1 MHQTLF
7 VINKGLKSMSVT
19 DNSSYVAEIEQWRQ
33 VMDHSLRSENGWL
46 SLVGLHWL
54 KPGLNTIGS
63 SPAADI
69 PLPDAAPSEL
79 GTLEW
84 ANEQFTLKVTADA
97 VVTVDDEPVKSAG
110 LRDDAVEGG
119 ASIVRIGSVSFFV
132 IRRGD
137 EFAVRVRDTN
147 NPDRQAF
154 TGRKWFP
161 LDTTYRVAGKIIPH
175 DVPRT
180 VQVINSAGQIAP
192 MKNPAQVEFVLNGQT
207 LHLEAFSASNDSVWF
222 VFKDAT
228 SGQSTYGAG
237 RFMYATP
244 QADGSITLDF
254 NRSYHPPCAY
264 TPYATCPRPLPE
276 NILPIPILAGEHS

>member
-1 MHQTLF
+1 MT
-7 VINKGLKSMSVT
+7 IT
-19 DNSSYVAEIEQWRQ
+19 DNAVYVAEIEQWRQ
-33 VMDHSLRSENGWL
+33 VMDHGLRSEDGWL

-63 SPAADI
+63 AATADV
-69 PLPDAAPSEL
+69 PLPNSVPSEL
-79 GTLEW
+79 ATLEW
-84 ANEQFTLKVTADA
+84 SDDHFTLRVTVAA
-97 VVTVDDEPVKSAG
+97 AVTVDNVPVTGATI
-110 LRDDAVEGG
+110 LRDDSAEGG
-119 ASIVRIGSVSFFV
+119 ASIVRIGTVSFFV

-137 EFAVRVRDTN
+137 EYAVRVRDTN

-161 LDTTYRVAGKIIPH
+161 LDTTYRVSATLIPH
-175 DVPRT
+175 AVPRIL
-180 VQVINSAGQIAP
+180 QVINSAGQIAP
-192 MKNPAQVEFVLNGQT
+192 MKNPARVEFVLDGQT
-207 LHLEAFSASNDSVWF
+207 LHLEAFSAANDSVWF

-237 RFMYATP
+237 RFMYALL

-276 NILPIPILAGEHS
+276 NVLPIAILAGEHS

>member
-1 MHQTLF
+1 
-7 VINKGLKSMSVT
+7 MSVT
-19 DNSSYVAEIEQWRQ
+19 DNSTYVAEIEQWRQ
-33 VMDHSLRSENGWL
+33 VMDHSLRSEDGWL

-54 KPGLNTIGS
+54 KPGLNTLGS
-63 SPAADI
+63 ADSADV
-69 PLPDAAPSEL
+69 PLPASRPAEL
-79 GTLEW
+79 GTIEW
-84 ANEQFTLKVTADA
+84 ADDQFALRITAPTA
-97 VVTVDDEPVKSAG
+97 VMVDDKPVVGAAT
-110 LRDDAVEGG
+110 LRDDAVDGG
-119 ASIVRIGSVSFFV
+119 ASIVRLGTVSFFV

-137 EFAVRVRDTN
+137 EFAVRVRDTD

-161 LDTTYRVAGKIIPH
+161 LDSTYRVPGKLIPH
-175 DVPRT
+175 AVPRT

-207 LHLEAFSASNDSVWF
+207 LHLEAFSASGDSLWF

-237 RFMYATP
+237 RFMYASP
-244 QADGSITLDF
+244 QADGSIMLDF

-264 TPYATCPRPLPE
+264 TPYATCPHPLPE
-276 NILPIPILAGEHS
+276 NILPVLILAGEHS